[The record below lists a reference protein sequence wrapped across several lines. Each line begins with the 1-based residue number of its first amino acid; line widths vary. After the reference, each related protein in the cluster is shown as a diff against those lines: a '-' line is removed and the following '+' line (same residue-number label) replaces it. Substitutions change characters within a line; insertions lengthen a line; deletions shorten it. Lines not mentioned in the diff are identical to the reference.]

1 MPLPD
6 FDQLYPQADA
16 RPARVPVTAVE
27 RPTGRFSKRLAEFP
41 GTGVPGRVAPGD
53 CSPGPPGPPSD
64 PDFRGPC
71 IHLEP
76 DPGKSSLISVGLS
89 WAQLVE

>member
-6 FDQLYPQADA
+6 FDQLYRQADA

-41 GTGVPGRVAPGD
+41 DVGR
-53 CSPGPPGPPSD
+53 
-64 PDFRGPC
+64 R
-71 IHLEP
+71 
-76 DPGKSSLISVGLS
+76 
-89 WAQLVE
+89 QLCRAREA